1 MTVYSGLISLRD
13 RRPTAQ
19 LLNGGVIMKPELKEV
34 AEKLRGY
41 REASALSQK
50 QIADAL
56 GIERSTYTKY
66 ETGETPLKLSALVK
80 IAEIFNI
87 PAEALLPENSEK
99 REPSQAVKDM
109 TADSPIF
116 QLSKDERG
124 LIARYRALSKEEKRK
139 AVDIISEMSKKDDE
153 KGTK

>member
-1 MTVYSGLISLRD
+1 ME
-13 RRPTAQ
+13 
-19 LLNGGVIMKPELKEV
+19 PELKEV
-34 AEKLRGY
+34 AEKLRAY

-66 ETGETPLKLSALVK
+66 ETGETPLKLSKLVN
-80 IAEIFNI
+80 IAEILNI
-87 PAEALLPENSEK
+87 PAEALLPESGEK

-109 TADSPIF
+109 SADSPIF

-139 AVDIISEMSKKDDE
+139 AVEIISELSKKED
-153 KGTK
+153 KNGSK